1 MRIPAREG
9 GAPAGQVLRSGRRAS
24 RSVDP
29 VNTAGVEAWSRGR
42 KSPRWSAEGRGPGRN
57 GITACCHAVSRLA
70 SVIEDSV
77 APCGAPPPPSFGV
90 GTRKRDDPRA
100 ERRAETRGD
109 GMMEE
114 TEDDVTMKR
123 VRIGRMPNGH

>member
-1 MRIPAREG
+1 MRTTVREVRDPVG
-9 GAPAGQVLRSGRRAS
+9 PILRSGRRAS
-24 RSVDP
+24 RNVDP
-29 VNTAGVEAWSRGR
+29 VDTAGVEAWSRGR
-42 KSPRWSAEGRGPGRN
+42 KSPRWSAERRRPDRN
-57 GITACCHAVSRLA
+57 GMAACCQRGIAPRQR
-70 SVIEDSV
+70 DRRPSV
-77 APCGAPPPPSFGV
+77 APRGAPPPPSFGD

-123 VRIGRMPNGH
+123 V